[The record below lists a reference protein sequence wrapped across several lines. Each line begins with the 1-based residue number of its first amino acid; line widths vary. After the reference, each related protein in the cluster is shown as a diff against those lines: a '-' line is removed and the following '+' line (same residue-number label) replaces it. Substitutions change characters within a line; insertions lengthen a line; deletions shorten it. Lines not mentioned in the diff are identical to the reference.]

1 MNGEPKP
8 RERRDWNKEMAME
21 EKMKKK
27 MLNELKNVLSLE
39 IERDCR

>member
-21 EKMKKK
+21 EKM
-27 MLNELKNVLSLE
+27 LNELKNVLSLE